1 MKYQDRNISSI
12 GELLTLLTA
21 DRTQNG
27 ETPFWYRGQ
36 TNSNWNLQ
44 PKFLRGVNRPE
55 WDIIGRFQQ
64 NATLL
69 VERTPATDFDWLFLI
84 QHYGGPTRLLDWS
97 ESPLVALWFA
107 VNNDETPDEAA
118 AIWCLLPTVLNQ
130 YANFRAEFDGSI
142 PSFSDST
149 LTSYSPTALQQ
160 EKRSHLIPMAAIAS
174 RNSPR
179 IQAQQGVFTISH
191 RANGSVDNLPQNYQ
205 SDHVWRYII
214 PATSKPTIQTELKAL
229 GFSKFQLFPEL
240 PHAFD
245 GV

>member
-1 MKYQDRNISSI
+1 MRFGDRQITSISD
-12 GELLTLLTA
+12 LLAQLTI
-21 DRTQNG
+21 DRQQTNDS
-27 ETPFWYRGQ
+27 PMWFRGQ
-36 TNSNWNLQ
+36 TNAAWNLQ
-44 PKFLRGVNRPE
+44 PKVLRGPNRPE

-69 VERTPATDFDWLFLI
+69 VERNPTSDFDWLFLI

-97 ESPLVALWFA
+97 ESPLIALWFA
-107 VNNDETPDEAA
+107 IHDDNTEDQPAA
-118 AIWCLLPTVLNQ
+118 VWCLLPTVLNQ

-142 PSFSDST
+142 PSFADST
-149 LTSYSPTALQQ
+149 LNSYSPTSLQQ

-174 RNSPR
+174 RNNRR

-191 RANGSVDNLPQNYQ
+191 RAEGSVDNLPQNYQ
-205 SDHVWRYII
+205 SDHVWRYVI
-214 PATSKPTIQTELKAL
+214 PADAKTTFKSQLKSL

-240 PHAFD
+240 PHALD